1 MTEVA
6 TVFVLH
12 RVKDYG
18 KWREVYNN
26 AGEMQAA
33 GGVLEEAAFQAEG
46 DPHNVLVMHRF
57 ASMTEAHTYFENP
70 QLADA
75 VREAGVDEA
84 TVRLEFYE
92 EA

>member
-1 MTEVA
+1 MA

-12 RVKDYG
+12 RVRDYRE
-18 KWREVYNN
+18 WREVYDSV
-26 AGEMQAA
+26 GDMQKS
-33 GGVLEEAAFQAEG
+33 GGVVEEAAFRAEG
-46 DPHNVLVMHRF
+46 DPNNVLVMHRF
-57 ASMTEAHTYFENP
+57 ASMSLAHAYFENP

-92 EA
+92 EAY